1 MHKPIRNFMKN
12 FLIGLIFFFTGIGIV
27 FSQDSIP
34 VQTKKPLVKAP
45 FESGYFI
52 DDQTVAL
59 PPAHTLQ
66 MVIQHRFGT
75 IQNGWTD
82 LAGIWGASNIR
93 FGLDFTI
100 TKNVL
105 VGVGTTKNKRIQDLQ
120 AKYTFFRQRQGGF
133 PLTLAIYGNMGINCL
148 NKSAFGN
155 DFKARDRFSYY
166 YELMIARRFCKVFSA
181 QVGIAWVHYN
191 IVDTTVTPQ
200 DWHVNSMYNDNLQIS
215 GIGRFKVSPQMSIIA
230 TYSQSVLTYLNRKPW
245 PNAGLGIEVST
256 ATHAFQVYFAAAQ
269 GIVPQE
275 VAFYNDNNPYNGV
288 ILIGFNIT
296 RLWTF

>member
-59 PPAHTLQ
+59 PPAHSLQ

-100 TKNVL
+100 NKNVL

-120 AKYTFFRQRQGGF
+120 AKYTFSTRDKADSHLHLQF
-133 PLTLAIYGNMGINCL
+133 TGIWESIVRTNL
-148 NKSAFGN
+148 
-155 DFKARDRFSYY
+155 FSGTI
-166 YELMIARRFCKVFSA
+166 LKPATVSHI
-181 QVGIAWVHYN
+181 
-191 IVDTTVTPQ
+191 TT
-200 DWHVNSMYNDNLQIS
+200 S
-215 GIGRFKVSPQMSIIA
+215 
-230 TYSQSVLTYLNRKPW
+230 
-245 PNAGLGIEVST
+245 
-256 ATHAFQVYFAAAQ
+256 
-269 GIVPQE
+269 
-275 VAFYNDNNPYNGV
+275 
-288 ILIGFNIT
+288 
-296 RLWTF
+296 

>member
-1 MHKPIRNFMKN
+1 MHKPIRNFMKR
-12 FLIGLIFFFTGIGIV
+12 FLIGLVFFFTGAGIV

-66 MVIQHRFGT
+66 MILQHRLGT

-93 FGLDFTI
+93 FGLDYTI
-100 TKNVL
+100 NKNVL
-105 VGVGTTKNKRIQDLQ
+105 IGLGTTKNDRIQDLQ
-120 AKYTFFRQRQGGF
+120 AKYTFSRQRQDGF
-133 PLTLAIYGNMGINCL
+133 PLTLSIYGNMGISCL
-148 NKSAFGN
+148 NKSAFGT

-166 YELMIARRFCKVFSA
+166 YELMIARRFCKMFSV
-181 QVGIAWVHYN
+181 QLGIAWVHYN
-191 IVDTTVTPQ
+191 IVDTTVTPR

-215 GIGRFKVSPQMSIIA
+215 GIARLKVSPQMSIIA
-230 TYSQSVLTYLNRKPW
+230 TYSQSVLTYVNRMPW

-256 ATHAFQVYFAAAQ
+256 ATHAFQVFFAAAQ
-269 GIVPQE
+269 GIVPEE
-275 VAFYNDNNPYNGV
+275 VSFYNNNNPYNGV